1 MTNLT
6 TDQLEQLKQ
15 LGINI
20 SKLDVNISNE
30 IKTEHE
36 LVPRTGK
43 INSNPIVS
51 TRILPLLSISGL
63 TLISFGGLVLFKNK
77 TSVTQPPILES
88 SNSNQ
93 VSSPSPTQVPK
104 SIQHYLLTS
113 QQYFTQA
120 LSFQQN
126 QQNDQMLSA
135 LNQSVSF
142 ANEAIS
148 IFPQDYRGY
157 EQRGRIYQSLIDSQ
171 PQLLENALADFT
183 KASSINSNSPE
194 ITRSLATLFAR
205 RGDVQNTIVY
215 LSKTVSL
222 EPTKAQNFY
231 DLARIQQQVG
241 QLPQALETYN
251 RLITII
257 SDPSQKSV
265 ILAEKS
271 TIEKLLSQNN
281 NNKLPTTDN
290 QIPMTTIQI
299 SPTVPV
305 STGPL
310 LQANSGSGL
319 IIAAP
324 EISKNIS
331 VSSLVDSN
339 SLSGTSILTSGQK
352 SIAIANDNLS
362 PSSQVYLTVIKG
374 GKNLSLQVLSKSK
387 NTFVVGLDTPTNED
401 ISFKWWIINP

>member
-6 TDQLEQLKQ
+6 TDQLEQLKK

-20 SKLDVNISNE
+20 SKFDLNISKE
-30 IKTEHE
+30 IIIEHK
-36 LVPRTGK
+36 LVPKSGK

-51 TRILPLLSISGL
+51 TRMLPLLSISGL

-77 TSVTQPPILES
+77 TSVTQPPTPEYKI
-88 SNSNQ
+88 SNHI
-93 VSSPSPTQVPK
+93 SSPSPTQVPK

-126 QQNDQMLSA
+126 HQNDQMLLA
-135 LNQSVSF
+135 LNQSVTF
-142 ANEAIS
+142 ANEAINT
-148 IFPQDYRGY
+148 FPQDYRGY

-205 RGDVQNTIVY
+205 RGDAQNTIVY
-215 LSKTVSL
+215 LSKTVNL

-257 SDPSQKSV
+257 SDPSQKSI

-271 TIEKLLSQNN
+271 SIEKIISQNISCTGDSCGRP
-281 NNKLPTTDN
+281 LSTP
-290 QIPMTTIQI
+290 
-299 SPTVPV
+299 SPTSPPVPV

-310 LQANSGSGL
+310 LQADSGSGL

-331 VSSLVDSN
+331 VSTLVDSN

-362 PSSQVYLTVIKG
+362 PTSQVYLTVIKG

-387 NTFVVGLDTPTNED
+387 NSFVVGLDSPTTEP
-401 ISFKWWIINP
+401 IEFKWWIINP